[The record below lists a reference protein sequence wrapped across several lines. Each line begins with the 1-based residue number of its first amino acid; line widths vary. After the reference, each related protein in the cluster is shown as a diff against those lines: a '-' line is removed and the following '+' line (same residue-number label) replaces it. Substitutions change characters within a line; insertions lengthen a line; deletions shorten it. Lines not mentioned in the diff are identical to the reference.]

1 MIKHILLSIILF
13 SLGQVA
19 IWFQTNG
26 QFIWPWCKE
35 HPHILAL
42 IGYPIS
48 YLFISATY
56 HVVTGFDGLLWP
68 GRLIGFGT
76 GIILF
81 SFLTFAFFGEGLST
95 KTITSLILALG
106 LVLIQIFWK

>member
-1 MIKHILLSIILF
+1 MKHIILSIFLF
-13 SLGQVA
+13 TIGQLI

-26 QFIWPWCKE
+26 QFIWPWAKE
-35 HPHILAL
+35 HPHILAIL
-42 IGYPIS
+42 GWPIS

-68 GRLIGFGT
+68 GRLLGFAI

-81 SFLTFAFFGEGLST
+81 SILTICFFGEGINT
-95 KTITSLILALG
+95 KTITSLLLALA
-106 LVLIQIFWK
+106 LVFIQIFWK